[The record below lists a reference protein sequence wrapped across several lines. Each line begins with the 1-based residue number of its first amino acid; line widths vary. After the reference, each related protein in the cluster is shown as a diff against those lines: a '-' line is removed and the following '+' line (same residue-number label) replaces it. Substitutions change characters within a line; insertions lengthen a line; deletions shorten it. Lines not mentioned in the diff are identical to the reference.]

1 MNRISFF
8 KEGDFFIYCD
18 SGLVHEDRSNEV
30 AGKIPARVSVEEGA
44 LLLIKD
50 RFGQFKFLFEFAD
63 KKTTPPFITLPSHDI
78 MEKFKHS

>member
-1 MNRISFF
+1 MYTNATINP
-8 KEGDFFIYCD
+8 KYQYAI
-18 SGLVHEDRSNEV
+18 SNEV